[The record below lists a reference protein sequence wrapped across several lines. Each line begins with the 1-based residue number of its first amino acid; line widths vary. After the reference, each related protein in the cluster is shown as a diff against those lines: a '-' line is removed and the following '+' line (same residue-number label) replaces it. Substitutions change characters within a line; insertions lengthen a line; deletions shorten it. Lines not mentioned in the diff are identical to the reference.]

1 MSQPKICCCWPSFKL
16 QLLEEVEDG
25 IPTNEVVQNFN
36 VSRSNIIKWV
46 KNNEKLIDVAKCK
59 YKNHLN
65 IRHPTK
71 YVNLYRVL
79 QKSLMNAEQR
89 LSYKFRLVMVSW
101 RKNISR
107 TTWWWIFKWGRSD
120 DQKNCPKN
128 INKQKCKNDN
138 HIEEKTYQN
147 RKKMF
152 IMESGTNFPQK
163 AD

>member
-1 MSQPKICCCWPSFKL
+1 M
-16 QLLEEVEDG
+16 
-25 IPTNEVVQNFN
+25 VQNFN

-89 LSYKFRLVMVSW
+89 LSYKFRLVMVSC
-101 RKNISR
+101 RNNISR
-107 TTWWWIFKWGRSD
+107 TSWWWIFKWGRSD
-120 DQKNCPKN
+120 DQKKCPKN
-128 INKQKCKNDN
+128 INKKKCKNDN

-147 RKKMF
+147 RNKNDYHGKWNKF
-152 IMESGTNFPQK
+152 SPEGWLITVSVCFWFKLQISSVYWRL
-163 AD
+163 A